1 MAEQGVSLKPS
12 DAVAG
17 GLLDDFILEWTDCK
31 FEMFDYQGKSAPAP
45 CFHIVG
51 KDVDTG
57 EDAGDYW
64 SVGRAQDWQPSADGK
79 ELIPVGN
86 ATELKNSTKLVML
99 LTSII
104 NSGFPEGKIENDAT
118 VFNGMVAHMIR
129 VPAPKGWSN
138 MESNKPAAEDGKEFA
153 KTVLVVDEIKRL
165 PWEKKAAA
173 GAPGKKKAAPKKAAA
188 KKAAAKPD
196 AAAAGGGGDASD
208 IDDVC
213 TGIVLEAIEQA
224 EDGRVP
230 KKALTKLAFAA
241 MDGDDRKSAVVQR
254 IHKDEFLGDGPWS
267 MEDGVVFME

>member
-1 MAEQGVSLKPS
+1 
-12 DAVAG
+12 
-17 GLLDDFILEWTDCK
+17 
-31 FEMFDYQGKSAPAP
+31 
-45 CFHIVG
+45 
-51 KDVDTG
+51 
-57 EDAGDYW
+57 
-64 SVGRAQDWQPSADGK
+64 
-79 ELIPVGN
+79 
-86 ATELKNSTKLVML
+86 VML

-104 NSGFPEGKIENDAT
+104 NSGFPEEKIENDAT

-173 GAPGKKKAAPKKAAA
+173 GAPKAKAKAKPKAKAKA
-188 KKAAAKPD
+188 KAEPD
-196 AAAAGGGGDASD
+196 AAAAGGDASD